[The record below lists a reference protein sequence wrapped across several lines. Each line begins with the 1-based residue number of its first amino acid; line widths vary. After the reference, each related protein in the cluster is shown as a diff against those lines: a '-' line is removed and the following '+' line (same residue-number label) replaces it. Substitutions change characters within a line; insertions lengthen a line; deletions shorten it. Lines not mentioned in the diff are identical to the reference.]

1 MKLFSKSLLIFAVV
15 LAAGCS
21 KEEPAE
27 NTPAPAAEPVI
38 FKNEIQTLHKA
49 EDLKQSTS
57 EDITEQH
64 KQIDAA
70 TQ

>member
-15 LAAGCS
+15 LATGCS
-21 KEEPAE
+21 KEKPAE
-27 NTPAPAAEPVI
+27 NTPVPAAEPVVL
-38 FKNEIQTLHKA
+38 KKEIQTLHKA
-49 EDLKQSTS
+49 EDVKQATS
-57 EDITEQH
+57 DEITEQH